1 MDYSKTVNLPN
12 TPFSMK
18 ANLIEKEPKIIEMW
32 EKNRIYFKQLEKRA
46 SAPTF
51 ILHDGPPY
59 ANGEIHL
66 GTALNKILKDMI
78 VKYKFFRGYKTPF
91 VPGWDCHGLPI
102 ELKVVDQLGGKA
114 HEIPVKKLREECRKY
129 ATKYV
134 GIQRDG
140 FRRLGCIGDWENPYL
155 TMSHEYEAAIV
166 EAFGKLVEKNLI
178 YRGLRPV
185 HWCIHCNTSLAEAE
199 IEYHDHR
206 SPSIYVK
213 FPVSKHQIAKLQGKP
228 LFVLIWT
235 TTPWTLPANTG
246 LSFHPEED
254 YVAASIGGEY
264 LIVAEKLLISV
275 ASVKGTQ
282 PADVVSLSRKD
293 LETLTVMHPWI
304 DRESRVVFGEHVT
317 MDTGTGIVHTAPG
330 HGMEDYLIG
339 KETGLEMLSPVNDR
353 GEFTGEVPEFEG
365 MNVFD
370 ANEKIIAF
378 LDEKKKLY
386 ARADIDHSYPHC
398 WRCKNP
404 IIFRSKP
411 QWFFKV
417 SDPELA
423 RKALESLPKI
433 QWIPAWGQTRIEN
446 MLKDRPDWC
455 LSRQRHWGVPIP
467 AFYCEYCDEP
477 HLDKKSINHII
488 GLIHDHGIDVWFD
501 KEPAELLPAGTVCHN
516 CGGKTFRKETDIL
529 DVWFDSGVS
538 NIAVL
543 DKHPQLHSPADVYLE
558 GNDQYRGWFQAS
570 LWPSIAIKEKAPFKA
585 IITHGWVLDEQ
596 GRQMHKSL
604 GNAVSPREVYEKYGA
619 DVLRL
624 WVVTEDYRG
633 DLRIG
638 NHLIQKAA
646 DSYRKVRNTFRFIMG
661 NLDGFSP
668 EKRVATEKLLPVDGY
683 MLSRLSSLAETV
695 TRSFDQ
701 YEFYRGFREL
711 YNFCAVDLSA
721 FYLDILKDRL
731 YIYERDDHRRLSAQ
745 TVLYEILRVLTI
757 LFAPILSFTMEEVYQ
772 TYFAK
777 TEEDSVLL
785 QDWPVIPPEWK
796 NESLNKDFS
805 SLLSI
810 RDSVLKAIEKLRSR
824 ETDLGGSL
832 ETKILLQPKNNY
844 AKDLLTRY
852 QDDIRFLFIVS
863 QVEFADI
870 TTPDEED
877 DNIKVQALKAEGKK
891 CARCWNYS
899 VHVGQDK
906 DYPDLCERCAP
917 IVRKIAR

>member
-18 ANLIEKEPKIIEMW
+18 ANLVEKEPKIIEMW

-46 SAPTF
+46 KAPTF

-78 VKYKFFRGYKTPF
+78 VKYKFFRGHKTPF
-91 VPGWDCHGLPI
+91 IPGWDCHGLPI
-102 ELKVVDQLGGKA
+102 ELKVVEQLGGKA
-114 HEIPVKKLREECRKY
+114 SEIPVKKLRAECRKY
-129 ATKYV
+129 AEKYIT
-134 GIQRDG
+134 IQRDG

-166 EAFGKLVEKNLI
+166 EAFGRIVEKGLI

-185 HWCIHCNTSLAEAE
+185 HWCLHCCTSLAEAE
-199 IEYHDHR
+199 IEYHDHH

-213 FPVSKHQIAKLQGKP
+213 FPVIKHNVSALQEKP

-246 LSFHPEED
+246 LSFHPEEA
-254 YVAASIGGEY
+254 YVAAEINGEY
-264 LIVAEKLLISV
+264 LIVAEKLLPSV
-275 ASVKGTQ
+275 ASVIEAKIGNIHILTQ
-282 PADVVSLSRKD
+282 KELESLK
-293 LETLTVMHPWI
+293 VMHPWI

-339 KETGLEMLSPVNDR
+339 KETGLEMLSPVNDK
-353 GEFTGEVPEFEG
+353 GEFTPEVPEFQG

-370 ANEKIIAF
+370 ANEKIIQF
-378 LDEKKKLY
+378 LEEKNRLY
-386 ARADIDHSYPHC
+386 ARTDIEHSYPHC
-398 WRCKNP
+398 WRCKKP

-417 SDPELA
+417 SDPQLA
-423 RKALESLPKI
+423 KKALETLPHI

-467 AFYCEYCDEP
+467 AFYCEYCNEP
-477 HLDKKSINHII
+477 HLDKKTIDHII
-488 GLIHDHGIDVWFD
+488 GLIHEHGIDVWFD
-501 KEPAELLPAGTVCHN
+501 RDAAELLPTGTVCHN

-570 LWPSIAIKEKAPFKA
+570 LWPSVAVKDKAPFKA

-604 GNAVSPREVYEKYGA
+604 GNAVSPREIYEKFGA

-638 NHLIQKAA
+638 SQLIQKAA

-661 NLDGFSP
+661 NLDGFSTD
-668 EKRVATEKLLPVDGY
+668 KKLPVSKLKPVDAY
-683 MLSRLSSLAETV
+683 MLSELANLADRV
-695 TRSFDQ
+695 TRFFDQ

-731 YIYERDDHRRLSAQ
+731 YIYEKESYERLSAQ

-777 TEEDSVLL
+777 SEGDSVLL
-785 QDWPVIPPEWK
+785 QDWPEIPQEWR
-796 NESLNKDFS
+796 NDDLAKDFDA
-805 SLLSI
+805 LKAI
-810 RDSVLKAIEKLRSR
+810 RESVLKAIEALRSR

-832 ETKILLQPKNNY
+832 ETKILLEPKNPY
-844 AKDLLTRY
+844 TRGLLEKY
-852 QDDIRFLFIVS
+852 EKDIRFFFIVS
-863 QVEFADI
+863 QVEITSVNQADA
-870 TTPDEED
+870 ED
-877 DNIKVQALKAEGKK
+877 DNVKVKAEKADGQK

-899 VHVGQDK
+899 VHVGEFS

-917 IVRKIAR
+917 IVSKMQG

>member
-18 ANLIEKEPKIIEMW
+18 ANLIEKEPKIIDMW
-32 EKNRIYFKQLEKRA
+32 EKNRVYARMLEKRA
-46 SAPTF
+46 GAPTF

-102 ELKVVDQLGGKA
+102 ELKVVEQLGGKA
-114 HEIPVKKLREECRKY
+114 HDIPVKKLRAECRKY
-129 ATKYV
+129 AEKYV
-134 GIQRDG
+134 NIQRDG
-140 FRRLGCIGDWENPYL
+140 FKRLGCIGDWDNPYL

-166 EAFGKLVEKNLI
+166 EAFGRIVEKGLI

-185 HWCIHCNTSLAEAE
+185 HWCLHCQTSLAEAE

-213 FPVSKHQIAKLQGKP
+213 FPVQKHEISALKGQSLA
-228 LFVLIWT
+228 VLIWT

-246 LSFHPEED
+246 LSFHPEET
-254 YVAASIGGEY
+254 YVAARIDGEF
-264 LIVAEKLLISV
+264 LIVAEKLLSSV
-275 ASVKGTQ
+275 ASIKGVQVTE
-282 PADVVSLSRKD
+282 VHTLTKKD
-293 LETLTVMHPWI
+293 LESLVVMHPWI
-304 DRESRVVFGEHVT
+304 QRESRVVFGYHVT

-339 KETGLEMLSPVNDR
+339 KETGLEMLSPVNDK
-353 GEFTGEVPEFEG
+353 GEFTAEVPEFEG

-370 ANEKIIAF
+370 ANERIIA
-378 LDEKKKLY
+378 LLQDKKKLY
-386 ARADIDHSYPHC
+386 AREDIDHSYPHC

-417 SDPELA
+417 SDPALA
-423 RKALESLPKI
+423 KKALETLPQI

-446 MLKDRPDWC
+446 MLRDRPDWC

-467 AFYCEYCDEP
+467 AFYCEYCGEP
-477 HLDKKSINHII
+477 HLDKKTIDHII
-488 GLIHDHGIDVWFD
+488 GLIHEHGIDVWFD
-501 KEPAELLPAGTVCHN
+501 REVSELLPPQTTCHN

-538 NIAVL
+538 HIAVL
-543 DKHPQLHSPADVYLE
+543 DKHPELHSPADVYLE

-570 LWPSIAIKEKAPFKA
+570 LWPSVAIKDRAPFKA

-604 GNAVSPREVYEKYGA
+604 GNAVSPREVYDKFGA

-638 NHLIQKAA
+638 SNLIQKAV
-646 DSYRKVRNTFRFIMG
+646 DSYRKIRNTFRFLMG
-661 NLDGFSP
+661 NLDGFSLDRRLEVP
-668 EKRVATEKLLPVDGY
+668 RLKPVDAF
-683 MLSRLSSLAETV
+683 MLSRLAELTDTV
-695 TRSFDQ
+695 SRFFDQ

-731 YIYERDDHRRLSAQ
+731 YIYERDSEERLSAQ
-745 TVLYEILRVLTI
+745 TVLYEILRVMTI
-757 LFAPILSFTMEEVYQ
+757 LFVPILTFTMEEVYQ
-772 TYFAK
+772 TYFARG
-777 TEEDSVLL
+777 EGESVLL
-785 QDWPVIPPEWK
+785 QDWPVIPDQWR
-796 NESLNKDFS
+796 NETLTKDFHT
-805 SLLSI
+805 LIEI
-810 RDSVLKAIEKLRSR
+810 RESVLKAIEVLRTR
-824 ETDLGGSL
+824 EKDLGGSL
-832 ETKILLQPKNNY
+832 ETQILIEAKNPY
-844 AKDLLTRY
+844 TKALLEKY
-852 QDDIRFLFIVS
+852 QRDIRFLFIVS
-863 QVEFADI
+863 QVSY
-870 TTPDEED
+870 TTVASPDVED
-877 DNIKVQALKAEGKK
+877 DHVRVQALRAEGTK

-899 VHVGQDK
+899 VHVGEDA

-917 IVRKIAR
+917 IVRKMKD

>member
-18 ANLIEKEPKIIEMW
+18 ANLVEKEPKILEMW

-46 SAPTF
+46 KAPTF

-114 HEIPVKKLREECRKY
+114 HEIPVKKLRAECRKY
-129 ATKYV
+129 AEKYV

-166 EAFGKLVEKNLI
+166 EAFGRIVEKGLI

-185 HWCIHCNTSLAEAE
+185 HWCLHCGTSLAEAE

-213 FPVSKHQIAKLQGKP
+213 FPVEKHGVSDLAGKEV
-228 LFVLIWT
+228 FVLIWT

-246 LSFHPEED
+246 LSFHPEET
-254 YVAASIGGEY
+254 YVAAEIGGEY
-264 LIVAEKLLISV
+264 LIVAEKLLSSV
-275 ASVKGTQ
+275 ASVKEGKVGKTI
-282 PADVVSLSRKD
+282 PLSRKD
-293 LETLTVMHPWI
+293 LEGFVVKHPWI
-304 DRESRVVFGEHVT
+304 QRESKIVFGKHVT

-339 KETGLEMLSPVNDR
+339 KETGLEMLSPVNDK
-353 GEFTGEVPEFEG
+353 GEFTPEVPEFEG
-365 MNVFD
+365 MNVFE
-370 ANEKIIAF
+370 ANEKIIVF
-378 LDEKKKLY
+378 LSERNRLY

-417 SDPELA
+417 SDPALA
-423 RKALESLPKI
+423 KKALETLPHI

-467 AFYCEYCDEP
+467 AFYCEYCNEP
-477 HLDKKSINHII
+477 HLDKKTIDHII
-488 GLIHDHGIDVWFD
+488 GLIHEHGIDVWFD
-501 KEPAELLPAGTVCHN
+501 REPAELLPAGTVCHN

-543 DKHPQLHSPADVYLE
+543 DKHPMLHSPADVYLE

-570 LWPSIAIKEKAPFKA
+570 LWPSVATKDKAPFKA
-585 IITHGWVLDEQ
+585 VITHGWVLDEQ

-604 GNAVSPREVYEKYGA
+604 GNAVSPKEVYDKFGA

-638 NHLIQKAA
+638 ANLIQKAV

-668 EKRVATEKLLPVDGY
+668 DKKVPVSKLKPVDAY
-683 MLSRLSSLAETV
+683 MLSELASLTERV
-695 TRSFDQ
+695 TTFFDQ

-731 YIYERDDHRRLSAQ
+731 YIYERESYERLSAQ
-745 TVLYEILRVLTI
+745 TVLYEMLRVLTI

-777 TEEDSVLL
+777 GEGDSVLL
-785 QDWPVIPPEWK
+785 QDWPVIPAEWR
-796 NESLNKDFS
+796 NENLTKDFKA
-805 SLLSI
+805 LLDI
-810 RDSVLKAIEKLRSR
+810 RESVLKAIEVLRSR
-824 ETDLGGSL
+824 EKDLGGSL
-832 ETKILLQPKNNY
+832 ETKILLEAKNPY
-844 AKDLLTRY
+844 TKELLAKY
-852 QDDIRFLFIVS
+852 KEDIRFFFIVS
-863 QVEFADI
+863 QVEY
-870 TTPDEED
+870 TTVSSPDAED
-877 DNIKVQALKAEGKK
+877 DNVKVQAKLADGKK

-899 VHVGQDK
+899 VHVGESSE
-906 DYPDLCERCAP
+906 YPDLCERCAP
-917 IVRKIAR
+917 IVKKMKV

>member
-18 ANLIEKEPKIIEMW
+18 ANLVEKEPKIIEMW

-46 SAPTF
+46 KAPTF

-102 ELKVVDQLGGKA
+102 ELKVIEQLGGKA
-114 HEIPVKKLREECRKY
+114 NEIPVKKLRAECRKY
-129 ATKYV
+129 AEKYIN
-134 GIQRDG
+134 IQRDG

-166 EAFGKLVEKNLI
+166 EAFGRIVEKGLI

-185 HWCIHCNTSLAEAE
+185 HWCLHCGTSLAEAE
-199 IEYHDHR
+199 IEYHDHH

-213 FPVSKHQIAKLQGKP
+213 FPVANHAISALKDKP

-246 LSFHPEED
+246 LSFHPEEA
-254 YVAASIGGEY
+254 YVAAEINGEY
-264 LIVAEKLLISV
+264 LIVAEKLLASV
-275 ASVKGTQ
+275 ASVIQAKVGSTHT
-282 PADVVSLSRKD
+282 LTKKD
-293 LETLTVMHPWI
+293 LESLTVMHPWI
-304 DRESRVVFGEHVT
+304 NRVSRVVFGEHVT

-353 GEFTGEVPEFEG
+353 GEFTPEVPEFEG

-370 ANEKIIAF
+370 ANEKIISF
-378 LDEKKKLY
+378 LNDKGRLY
-386 ARADIDHSYPHC
+386 ARADIEHSYPHC
-398 WRCKNP
+398 WRCKKP

-423 RKALESLPKI
+423 KKALATLPHI
-433 QWIPAWGQTRIEN
+433 QWIPTWGQTRIEN

-467 AFYCEYCDEP
+467 AFYCEYCNEP
-477 HLDKKSINHII
+477 HLDKKTIDHII
-488 GLIHDHGIDVWFD
+488 GLIHEHGIDVWFD
-501 KEPAELLPAGTVCHN
+501 REPSELLPAGTVCHN

-570 LWPSIAIKEKAPFKA
+570 LWPSVAVKDKAPFKA

-604 GNAVSPREVYEKYGA
+604 GNAVSPREVYEKFGA

-638 NHLIQKAA
+638 SQLIQKAA

-661 NLDGFSP
+661 NLDGFSV
-668 EKRVATEKLLPVDGY
+668 EKKLPVTQLKPVDAY
-683 MLSRLSSLAETV
+683 MLAELANLADRV
-695 TRSFDQ
+695 TRFFDQ

-731 YIYERDDHRRLSAQ
+731 YIYEKDSHERLSAQ
-745 TVLYEILRVLTI
+745 TVLYEMLRVLTI

-772 TYFAK
+772 AYFAQN
-777 TEEDSVLL
+777 ESESVLL
-785 QDWPVIPPEWK
+785 QDWPEIPAEWQ
-796 NESLNKDFS
+796 NEKLTKDFTA
-805 SLLSI
+805 LKSI
-810 RDSVLKAIEKLRSR
+810 RESVLKAIEVLRTR
-824 ETDLGGSL
+824 TTDLGGSL
-832 ETKILLQPKNNY
+832 ETKILLEPKNPY
-844 AKDLLTRY
+844 TKDLLTKY
-852 QDDIRFLFIVS
+852 EKDIRFFFIVS
-863 QVEFADI
+863 QVEM
-870 TTPDEED
+870 TSLSHPDAED
-877 DNIKVQALKAEGKK
+877 DNVKVKAEKADGQK

-899 VHVGQDK
+899 VHVGASS

-917 IVRKIAR
+917 IVSKIQG

>member
-1 MDYSKTVNLPN
+1 
-12 TPFSMK
+12 
-18 ANLIEKEPKIIEMW
+18 
-32 EKNRIYFKQLEKRA
+32 
-46 SAPTF
+46 
-51 ILHDGPPY
+51 
-59 ANGEIHL
+59 
-66 GTALNKILKDMI
+66 
-78 VKYKFFRGYKTPF
+78 
-91 VPGWDCHGLPI
+91 
-102 ELKVVDQLGGKA
+102 
-114 HEIPVKKLREECRKY
+114 
-129 ATKYV
+129 V

-166 EAFGKLVEKNLI
+166 EAFGRIVEKGLI

-185 HWCIHCNTSLAEAE
+185 HWCLHCGTSLAEAE

-213 FPVSKHQIAKLQGKP
+213 FPVKRHSVSGLAGKEV
-228 LFVLIWT
+228 FVLIWT

-246 LSFHPEED
+246 LSFHPEET
-254 YVAASIGGEY
+254 YVAAEIEGEY
-264 LIVAEKLLISV
+264 LVVAEKLLS
-275 ASVKGTQ
+275 S
-282 PADVVSLSRKD
+282 VVSLKDVKVGQVISLGRND
-293 LETLTVMHPWI
+293 LESFVVMHPWI
-304 DRESRVVFGEHVT
+304 NRESKIVFGGHVT

-353 GEFTGEVPEFEG
+353 GEFTAEVPEFEG

-370 ANEKIIAF
+370 ANEKIITF
-378 LDEKKKLY
+378 LQEKKRLY

-417 SDPELA
+417 SDPLLA
-423 RKALESLPKI
+423 KKALETLPHI

-467 AFYCEYCDEP
+467 AFYCEYCNEP
-477 HLDKKSINHII
+477 HLDKKTIDHII

-501 KEPAELLPAGTVCHN
+501 REPAELLPAGTVCHN

-543 DKHPQLHSPADVYLE
+543 DKHSMLHSPADVYLE

-570 LWPSIAIKEKAPFKA
+570 LWPSVAIKDKAPFKTV
-585 IITHGWVLDEQ
+585 ITHGWVLDEQ

-604 GNAVSPREVYEKYGA
+604 GNAVSPKEVYDKFGA

-638 NHLIQKAA
+638 ANLIQKAV
-646 DSYRKVRNTFRFIMG
+646 DSYRKVRNTFRFVMG
-661 NLDGFSP
+661 NLDGFSA
-668 EKRVATEKLLPVDGY
+668 EKRISVEQLKPVDAY
-683 MLSRLSSLAETV
+683 MLSELASLTERV
-695 TRSFDQ
+695 TFFFDQ

-731 YIYERDDHRRLSAQ
+731 YIYEKESYERLSAQ

-777 TEEDSVLL
+777 GEGESVLL
-785 QDWPVIPPEWK
+785 QDWPEIPATWK
-796 NESLNKDFS
+796 NENLSKDFKA
-805 SLLSI
+805 LLGI
-810 RDSVLKAIEKLRSR
+810 RESVLKAIEVLRLK
-824 ETDLGGSL
+824 EKDLGGSL
-832 ETKILLQPKNNY
+832 ETKIILEAKNSY
-844 AKDLLTRY
+844 TRDLLTKY
-852 QDDIRFLFIVS
+852 KEDIRFFFIVS
-863 QVEFADI
+863 QVEYVPVSS
-870 TTPDEED
+870 PDVEN
-877 DNIKVQALKAEGKK
+877 DNVRVQAKRADGTK

-899 VHVGQDK
+899 IHVGEFS

-917 IVRKIAR
+917 IVRNMKV